1 METLYNAKL
10 FINNPYSHSPKYLLT
25 LSSTFKIIVNS
36 SKCFTCNTVRKKL
49 LGMVP
54 KPIFNIM
61 NKRISAESHCN
72 LILQKQ
78 HIIYESFSICFRTDD
93 DLRRCPLFLRPFS
106 GENFRSKNRGSSRPS
121 HENHWLCLDVSW
133 SNNYLSREV
142 FF

>member
-54 KPIFNIM
+54 KPAFNIREQEDLC
-61 NKRISAESHCN
+61 RIA
-72 LILQKQ
+72 LQPYSTEAAY
-78 HIIYESFSICFRTDD
+78 II
-93 DLRRCPLFLRPFS
+93 
-106 GENFRSKNRGSSRPS
+106 
-121 HENHWLCLDVSW
+121 
-133 SNNYLSREV
+133 
-142 FF
+142 